1 MPPSPLGAIHYKSK
15 DSICIQP
22 AYYSRFCL
30 YTSKLRVIIMIMS
43 LADGGLFIICLQRGH
58 KQMILLVFDLEVC
71 TMIFSAHRQ
80 NSRKL
85 WFLGAGFSVCGTL
98 CLLTH
103 TVKLNTYST
112 LINLP
117 LHLLVLSCF
126 ITYHKMNRN
135 NQQRR
140 IDTTGMKYPS
150 C

>member
-30 YTSKLRVIIMIMS
+30 YNSKLRVIIMIMS
-43 LADGGLFIICLQRGH
+43 RADGGLFIICLQRGH
-58 KQMILLVFDLEVC
+58 KQMILLVFDLEIC
-71 TMIFSAHRQ
+71 TMRFSARRQ
-80 NSRKL
+80 NSRN
-85 WFLGAGFSVCGTL
+85 FLSCASFSVHGTL
-98 CLLTH
+98 CLQTH

-126 ITYHKMNRN
+126 ITYHKMNHN
-135 NQQRR
+135 NQQRAQ
-140 IDTTGMKYPS
+140 IGGE
-150 C
+150 